1 LDRLSV
7 SLPAAPAP
15 APAPHDY
22 RIDERTR
29 AFLNERHALLIGGR
43 WVEPREQRRIDVID
57 PATER
62 RIASVAAAGAAD
74 VDAAVTAARS
84 AFVHGDWPAMSGGAR
99 AKLIW
104 ALADRMVADARVLA
118 ELETLDNGKPL
129 KDTLAIDIPVGAEL
143 LRYMGGW
150 ATKLQGESVQ
160 IGDPGDFQS
169 FTLREPVG
177 VVGQIIPWNFPLLMA
192 LLKVAPALAAGCT
205 LILKPAEQ
213 TPLTALRL
221 GALATELGF
230 PPGVINILTGYG
242 ETAGAALS
250 LHPGVDKIAFTGST
264 EVGRRIVAAAAGN
277 LKRVSLELGGKSPMI
292 VMPDADVDAVIAGV
306 VPGIFFN
313 AGQSC
318 MAGSR
323 LLVHESLAAR
333 VTEAVAARARA
344 IRVGSG
350 FDSETEIGPLI
361 SQSQLARVQDYV
373 RSGLDEGARLITGAE
388 QTGREGYFLSPGV
401 FTDVHPGMRI
411 AREEIFG
418 PVLCISSFKDTDLDH
433 VASLAN
439 DTPYGLAASIWT
451 QDIGTAHGLTR
462 KLRSGQ
468 VWINA
473 HHVGG
478 PDMPIGG
485 YKQSGWGRE
494 LGRAGV
500 ELYTELKAVAIA
512 LKKPGDW
519 LQLKG

>member
-1 LDRLSV
+1 MDDV
-7 SLPAAPAP
+7 VDAASALQSHVCD
-15 APAPHDY
+15 A
-22 RIDERTR
+22 TR
-29 AFLNERHALLIGGR
+29 NFLRQTHSLLIGGR
-43 WVEPREQRRIDVID
+43 WRPPRAGEAIDVID

-62 RIASVAAAGAAD
+62 RLCSVAAATHPDVDDAVGAA
-74 VDAAVTAARS
+74 RR
-84 AFVHGDWPAMSGGAR
+84 AFDSGPWPAMSGAAR
-99 AKLIW
+99 ARLIW
-104 ALADRMVADARVLA
+104 SLADRLAADAQVLA

-129 KDTLAIDIPVGAEL
+129 ADTLAIDIPVGTEL

-150 ATKLQGESVQ
+150 ATKLHGESVQ
-160 IGDPGDFQS
+160 IGDPGDFQAYS
-169 FTLREPVG
+169 VREPVG

-192 LLKVAPALAAGCT
+192 LLKIGPALAAGCT

-221 GALATELGF
+221 GSLALEAGF

-242 ETAGAALS
+242 HSAGAALAA
-250 LHPGVDKIAFTGST
+250 HPGIDKIAFTGST
-264 EVGRRIVAAAAGN
+264 EVGRLIVAAAAGN

-292 VMPDADVDAVIAGV
+292 VMPDADVDAVIAAA

-323 LLVHESLAAR
+323 LIVHDSLAAQ
-333 VTEAVAARARA
+333 VTEAIAARADA

-350 FDSETEIGPLI
+350 FDRSTQVGPLI
-361 SQSQLARVQDYV
+361 SQEQLDRVQAYVDLGLAAGAQLAA
-373 RSGLDEGARLITGAE
+373 GGKRLKRT
-388 QTGREGYFLSPGV
+388 GYFYPPTVLTGV
-401 FTDVHPGMRI
+401 TPAMSV

-418 PVLCISSFKDTDLDH
+418 PVLSISTFSNTDVEQ
-433 VASLAN
+433 VAALAN
-439 DTPYGLAASIWT
+439 DTSYGLAASIWT
-451 QDIGTAHGLTR
+451 RDVTTAHRLTQ
-462 KLRSGQ
+462 KLKCGQ
-468 VWINA
+468 VWVNA

-478 PDMPIGG
+478 PDLPVGG

>member
-1 LDRLSV
+1 MPESLDTAL
-7 SLPAAPAP
+7 AQHA
-15 APAPHDY
+15 Y

-29 AFLNERHALLIGGR
+29 TFLDRQHQLLIGGG
-43 WVEPREQRRIDVID
+43 WVAPREGGTIDVID
-57 PATER
+57 PATAQH
-62 RIASVAAAGAAD
+62 IATVAAATAPD
-74 VDAAVTAARS
+74 VDDAVAAARK
-84 AFVHGDWPAMSGGAR
+84 AFERGAWPAMSGGAR
-99 AKLIW
+99 AKLLW
-104 ALADRMVADARVLA
+104 ALADRIGADAQVLG

-129 KDTLAIDIPVGAEL
+129 ADTLAIDIKVGAEL

-150 ATKLQGESVQ
+150 ATKLKGDSTQ
-160 IGDPGDFQS
+160 IGDPGDFQAYS
-169 FTLREPVG
+169 LREPIG

-192 LLKVAPALAAGCT
+192 LLKIGPALAAGCT

-221 GALATELGF
+221 GALALEVGF

-242 ETAGAALS
+242 ETAGAALAA
-250 LHPGVDKIAFTGST
+250 HPDIDKIAFTGST

-323 LLVHESLAAR
+323 LLVHDSLAQHI
-333 VTEAVAARARA
+333 THGIAARARA

-350 FDSETEIGPLI
+350 FDPRTQVGPLV
-361 SQSQLARVQDYV
+361 SQTQRERVQSYIQ
-373 RSGLDEGARLITGAE
+373 SGLDEGARLVTGGE
-388 QTGREGYFLSPGV
+388 RLPGDGFFLTPTV
-401 FTDVHPGMRI
+401 FADVHATMKI

-418 PVLCISSFKDTDLDH
+418 PVLCISRFAGTDLDH
-433 VASLAN
+433 IARLAN

-451 QDIGTAHGLTR
+451 QDISTAHTLIP
-462 KLRSGQ
+462 KLKSGQ
-468 VWINA
+468 VWVNA

-478 PDMPIGG
+478 PDLPIGG

-512 LKKPGDW
+512 LKKPADW

>member
-1 LDRLSV
+1 MPEQLR
-7 SLPAAPAP
+7 AARAP
-15 APAPHDY
+15 KGY

-29 AFLNERHALLIGGR
+29 TFLGERHALLIGGR
-43 WVEPREQRRIDVID
+43 WVAPRDGGRIDVID

-62 RIASVAAAGAAD
+62 RITTVAGATAAD
-74 VDAAVTAARS
+74 VDDAVTAARS
-84 AFVHGDWPAMSGGAR
+84 AFAHGDWPAMSGGSR
-99 AKLIW
+99 AKLLW
-104 ALADRMVADARVLA
+104 ALADRIVADAQVLA

-143 LRYMGGW
+143 LRYMAGW

-160 IGDPGDFQS
+160 IGDPGDFQA
-169 FTLREPVG
+169 FTVREPVG

-221 GALATELGF
+221 GALAMEVGF

-242 ETAGAALS
+242 ETAGAHLS
-250 LHPGVDKIAFTGST
+250 AHPGIDKIAFTGST
-264 EVGRRIVAAAAGN
+264 EVGRRIVAASAGN

-323 LLVHESLAAR
+323 LIVHESLAAR

-350 FDSETEIGPLI
+350 FDPETQVGPLI
-361 SQSQLARVQDYV
+361 SQSQLERVQDYV
-373 RSGLDEGARLITGAE
+373 RSGITEGARLIACAQRLE
-388 QTGREGYFLSPGV
+388 REGYFLSPGV
-401 FTDVHPGMRI
+401 FTDVRPGMRI

-451 QDIGTAHGLTR
+451 QDIGTAHRLTR
-462 KLRSGQ
+462 KLASGQ

-478 PDMPIGG
+478 PDLPIGG

-512 LKKPGDW
+512 LQKPGDW
-519 LQLKG
+519 LKLKG

>member
-1 LDRLSV
+1 MAE
-7 SLPAAPAP
+7 SLHAAL
-15 APAPHDY
+15 APHDY
-22 RIDERTR
+22 RVAERTR
-29 AFLNERHALLIGGR
+29 AFLADRHALLIGGR
-43 WVEPREQRRIDVID
+43 WVQPRDACRIDVID

-62 RIASVAAAGAAD
+62 RITTVAAAGAAD
-74 VDAAVTAARS
+74 VDDAVSAARA
-84 AFVHGDWPAMSGGAR
+84 AFAHGDWPAMSGGTR
-99 AKLIW
+99 AKLLW
-104 ALADRMVADARVLA
+104 ALADRIAADAQVLG

-221 GALATELGF
+221 GALALEVGF

-242 ETAGAALS
+242 ETAGAAMS
-250 LHPGVDKIAFTGST
+250 AHPGIDKIAFTGST

-292 VMPDADVDAVIAGV
+292 VLPDADVDAVLAGV

-323 LLVHESLAAR
+323 LIVHESLAAR
-333 VTEAVAARARA
+333 ITEAVAARARA

-350 FDSETEIGPLI
+350 FAPDTQVGPLI

-373 RSGLDEGARLITGAE
+373 QSGVAEGARLIAGAE
-388 QTGREGYFLSPGV
+388 RLGREGYFLSPGV
-401 FTDVHPGMRI
+401 FTDVHPRMRI

-418 PVLCISSFKDTDLDH
+418 PVLCISRFKDTDLDH

-439 DTPYGLAASIWT
+439 DSPYGLAASIWT
-451 QDIGTAHGLTR
+451 QDLGTAHRLIA
-462 KLRSGQ
+462 KLHSGQ
-468 VWINA
+468 VWVNA

-478 PDMPIGG
+478 PDLPIGG

-500 ELYTELKAVAIA
+500 ELYTEVKAVAIA
-512 LKKPGDW
+512 LKKPGEW

>member
-1 LDRLSV
+1 VNSPV
-7 SLPAAPAP
+7 HSYTVAAA
-15 APAPHDY
+15 
-22 RIDERTR
+22 TS
-29 AFLNERHALLIGGR
+29 AFLRHRHELLIGGA
-43 WVEPREQRRIDVID
+43 WVKPHAGGTIDVID
-57 PATER
+57 PATTQ
-62 RIASVAAAGAAD
+62 RIATVAAATALD
-74 VDAAVTAARS
+74 VDDAVVAARA
-84 AFVHGDWPAMSGGAR
+84 AFERGPWSTMSGGAR

-104 ALADRMVADARVLA
+104 ALADRITADAQALA

-129 KDTLAIDIPVGAEL
+129 ADTLAIDIHVGAEL

-150 ATKLQGESVQ
+150 ATKLKGETVQ
-160 IGDPGDFQS
+160 IGDPGDFQAYS
-169 FTLREPVG
+169 IREPVG

-192 LLKVAPALAAGCT
+192 LLKIGPALAAGCT

-221 GALATELGF
+221 GALALEVGF

-242 ETAGAALS
+242 ETAGAAMTA
-250 LHPGVDKIAFTGST
+250 HPGIDKIAFTGST

-292 VMPDADVDAVIAGV
+292 VMPDADVTAVLAGT

-323 LLVHESLAAR
+323 LIVHDSVAPRIIDGLTAA
-333 VTEAVAARARA
+333 ANA

-350 FDSETEIGPLI
+350 FDPATQMGPLV
-361 SQSQLARVQDYV
+361 SEEQLARVQAHV
-373 RSGLDEGARLITGAE
+373 RAGLAEGATLAAGGERLA
-388 QTGREGYFLSPGV
+388 REGYFLRPTIFTGV
-401 FTDVHPGMRI
+401 TPAMTI

-418 PVLCISSFKDTDLDH
+418 PVLCVSTFDTTDLDRI
-433 VASLAN
+433 AALGN
-439 DTPYGLAASIWT
+439 DTAYGLAASVWT
-451 QDIGTAHGLTR
+451 PDVGTAHRLIH
-462 KLRSGQ
+462 KLKSGQ

-478 PDMPIGG
+478 PDLPIGG

-512 LKKPGDW
+512 LKPPGEW